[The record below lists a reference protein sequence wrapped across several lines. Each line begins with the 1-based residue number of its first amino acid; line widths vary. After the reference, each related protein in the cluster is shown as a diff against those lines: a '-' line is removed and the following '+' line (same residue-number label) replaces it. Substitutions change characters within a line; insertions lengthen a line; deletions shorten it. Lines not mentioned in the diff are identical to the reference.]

1 MKLVLQL
8 LVICCLALPAK
19 AQQFLSINPNFANSG
34 QTLSTAVTASNLFFT
49 MGSAPGQ
56 WAQDFYMVQGSYY
69 IFPTFISILTDDDL
83 DVTWSIP
90 AAAPSGNYDVIW
102 DVSGMGYFLTVPG
115 GFNINCIP
123 TPATI
128 TGSSIRYICVGGS
141 TILTANAGTGFT
153 YQWYKNNILIQGA
166 TSQSYTATSS
176 GSYKV
181 KVTDG
186 QNCPDTSD
194 PVNVYNASTPN
205 AIISSPSTNI
215 TVCPNIYITLTAGF
229 GSGYTYQW
237 FKNGVILNGST
248 GQSLLCDNGSYTVR
262 VTNAQGCSSISQPR
276 VITWSSL
283 PVASITTSTGN
294 PGFCSGSTVNLNTP
308 HTTGNTYK
316 WYKYGNLI
324 AGATSST
331 YQASTAGK
339 YKVVVTNS
347 TGCSKTSAPINI
359 SLYPVPPATISATGP
374 TTFCQ
379 GDQVKLQANYGS
391 TYSYQWYK
399 YGSAIPGETTRNLF
413 ANSNGPYKVEV
424 TSAYGCSKKSIATNI
439 TVLVIPNASINP
451 QGPTTF
457 CAGGSVQLNGTSGL
471 GNTYQWKL
479 YGNDIA
485 GATNK
490 NYTATAAGNY
500 KVAVT
505 NSLGCTDI
513 SDPVIVTVPCRMKN
527 ETISENLELFPN
539 PANTY
544 ITISGGIPSSYEI
557 INATGQVLISQEKN
571 TANVID
577 ISSIPAGLYL
587 IRVVTEY
594 GPSTLKFIKEE

>member
-1 MKLVLQL
+1 MKKFL
-8 LVICCLALPAK
+8 LLIFICSLNFTTQ

-34 QTLSTAVTASNLFFT
+34 QSLNTTVTSEFFYFT
-49 MGSAPGQ
+49 QGSAPGQ
-56 WAQDFYMVQGSYY
+56 FWQDFYMYQGNYV
-69 IFPTFISILTDDDL
+69 IFPNFVNVVDDDHL
-83 DVTWSIP
+83 EVSWSIP
-90 AAAPSGNYDVIW
+90 TAAPSGNYEVVW
-102 DVSGMGYFLTVPG
+102 DISFGGYLFPIPG

-123 TPATI
+123 TQAVIAPP
-128 TGSSIRYICVGGS
+128 SIRYICPGSS

-153 YQWYKNNILIQGA
+153 YQWYKNNTLIQGA
-166 TSQSYTATSS
+166 TLQSYTATSS
-176 GSYKV
+176 GSYQV
-181 KVTDG
+181 KIINAQG
-186 QNCPDTSD
+186 CPDLSD
-194 PVNVYNASTPN
+194 PVGVYNASVPSAT
-205 AIISSPSTNI
+205 ITSPAANV
-215 TVCPNIYITLTAGF
+215 TVCPNTLITLTANSGF
-229 GSGYTYQW
+229 AYTYQW
-237 FKNGVILNGST
+237 FKNGNILNGST
-248 GQSLLCDNGSYTVR
+248 SQSILGDSGSYTVR
-262 VTNAQGCSSISQPR
+262 VTNNVGCTNTSQPR
-276 VITWSSL
+276 VISWGL

-347 TGCSKTSAPINI
+347 TGCSKTSAPLNI
-359 SLYPVPPATISATGP
+359 SLYPIPPATITATGP
-374 TTFCQ
+374 TTICQ
-379 GDQVKLQANYGS
+379 GSQVKLQANYGS

-399 YGSAIPGETTRNLF
+399 YGNAIPGETNRNLF
-413 ANSNGPYKVEV
+413 ANSTGPYKVEV
-424 TSAYGCSKKSIATNI
+424 TSAYGCSKKSTATNI

-527 ETISENLELFPN
+527 ETITENLELFPN

-544 ITISGGIPSSYEI
+544 ITISGGIPSRYEV
-557 INATGQVLISQEKN
+557 INATGQVLISQEQN
-571 TANVID
+571 TTDVID
-577 ISSIPAGLYL
+577 ISPIPAGLYL
-587 IRVVTEY
+587 IRVVTEN